1 MTNAKYYDII
11 KLHSMYRG
19 SFMIERVQFF
29 DDIVLSWMGKFHTP
43 RRNRIMKFFSK
54 IGDKGLAW
62 FTMCIILVIY
72 APWRFFGA
80 NVIVGLAIAHLAGE
94 IIIKHIVA
102 RTRPCHKLED
112 DQLVVKRPKY
122 YSFPSGHTTSS
133 FAVFAVTLF
142 RCWPLAI
149 LVFFIAAMIALSRM
163 YLRVHYLTDVVAG
176 VLLGFACGS
185 LSVIIFNTMTI
196 PL

>member
-1 MTNAKYYDII
+1 
-11 KLHSMYRG
+11 
-19 SFMIERVQFF
+19 MIERVQFF

-43 RRNRIMKFFSK
+43 IRNRIIKFFSK
-54 IGDKGLAW
+54 IGDKGLVW

-94 IIIKHIVA
+94 IIIKHIVG
-102 RTRPCHKLED
+102 RTRPCHRLED